1 MNNVVVREATN
12 KDINGIIEV
21 LKSIHLQNEVWT
33 REALQKL
40 LATKDYV
47 ILVAELNGAVIGFID
62 FYVLPSVYE
71 KWNEATINNFFV
83 HRSHQNKGVGSKL
96 LTEAVKRAD
105 EMGLGEFSVGT
116 EKDNQRAIN
125 LYKKHGF
132 DKEYLMLQRT
142 KEPEQFSFASL
153 NAFVT

>member
-1 MNNVVVREATN
+1 MNDVVVREATN

-21 LKSIHLQNEVWT
+21 LKSIYLQDEVWA

-47 ILVAELNGAVIGFID
+47 VLVAELNGAVIGFID
-62 FYVLPSVYE
+62 FYVLPSIYE

-83 HRSHQNKGVGSKL
+83 QRSHQNKGVGSRL
-96 LTEAVKRAD
+96 LKEAVKRAD

-132 DKEYLMLQRT
+132 VKEYLMLQRT

-153 NAFVT
+153 NTSFT

>member
-1 MNNVVVREATN
+1 MDDVVVREATN

-21 LKSIHLQNEVWT
+21 LKSIYLQDEVWA

-40 LATKDYV
+40 LAIKDYV
-47 ILVAELNGAVIGFID
+47 VLVAELNGAVIGFID
-62 FYVLPSVYE
+62 FYVLPSIYE

-83 HRSHQNKGVGSKL
+83 QGSHQNKGVGSKL
-96 LTEAVKRAD
+96 LTEAVKRVD

-132 DKEYLMLQRT
+132 VKEYLMLQRT
-142 KEPEQFSFASL
+142 KESEQFSFASL
-153 NAFVT
+153 KTSVT